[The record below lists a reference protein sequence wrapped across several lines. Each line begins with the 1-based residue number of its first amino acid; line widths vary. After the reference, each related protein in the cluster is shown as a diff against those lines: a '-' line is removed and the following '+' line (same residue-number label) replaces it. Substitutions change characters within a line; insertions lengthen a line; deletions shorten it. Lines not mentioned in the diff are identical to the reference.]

1 MRRNIR
7 MRNTRKKALKGF
19 TLIEL
24 IAVVSL
30 LMLIATLSFP
40 KYSQIVD
47 EQRLKLDAAT
57 AVQIGS
63 IAESFYIQNKSSQT
77 IDENSI
83 KTYIENTYGEKP
95 KSKYMKDGEFKVTLT
110 DKGKANV
117 SLGTINFVVAGIFNE
132 ESVMTDIQQGP
143 GDSDAG
149 DN

>member
-1 MRRNIR
+1 MK
-7 MRNTRKKALKGF
+7 TSKGGVFKGF
-19 TLIEL
+19 TLVEL

-63 IAESFYIQNKSSQT
+63 IAESYYLQYKSSHI

-83 KTYIENTYGEKP
+83 KTYRENTYGEKP
-95 KSKYMKDGEFKVTLT
+95 KSKYIKDGEFKITLT

-117 SLGTINFVVAGIFNE
+117 S
-132 ESVMTDIQQGP
+132 M
-143 GDSDAG
+143 
-149 DN
+149 

>member
-1 MRRNIR
+1 M
-7 MRNTRKKALKGF
+7 RKKVRIKTPAKYASRGF
-19 TLIEL
+19 TIMEL

-63 IAESFYIQNKSSQT
+63 IAESYYLQYKSSHA

-95 KSKYMKDGEFKVTLT
+95 KSKYIKDGEFKITLT

-117 SLGTINFVVAGIFNE
+117 SLGSINFVVAGIFNE
-132 ESVMTDIQQGP
+132 SSVIPDIQNDLGV
-143 GDSDAG
+143 SDAG